1 MANAAPT
8 GSGQKPWGCR
18 AAALEVQVPSV
29 LADAMQGYLAQ
40 RPGQDVSGLLRDA
53 LAQFLVQQGDARA
66 EVRELYLDG
75 LFSSSR

>member
-1 MANAAPT
+1 MAKAAPI
-8 GSGQKPWGCR
+8 GSGQNPWGCR
-18 AAALEVQVPSV
+18 AAALEVQLPSV
-29 LADAMQGYLAQ
+29 LADAMQGYLAE

-53 LAQFLVQQGDARA
+53 LAQFLVQQGVARI

>member
-1 MANAAPT
+1 
-8 GSGQKPWGCR
+8 
-18 AAALEVQVPSV
+18 V

-40 RPGQDVSGLLRDA
+40 RPGHDVSGLLRDA

>member
-1 MANAAPT
+1 
-8 GSGQKPWGCR
+8 
-18 AAALEVQVPSV
+18 VQVPSV

-40 RPGQDVSGLLRDA
+40 RPGHDVSGLLRDA
-53 LAQFLVQQGDARA
+53 LAQFLMQQGDARA

>member
-1 MANAAPT
+1 
-8 GSGQKPWGCR
+8 
-18 AAALEVQVPSV
+18 
-29 LADAMQGYLAQ
+29 MQGYLAE

-53 LAQFLVQQGDARA
+53 LAQFLVQQGVARI

>member
-8 GSGQKPWGCR
+8 GSGLKPWGCR
-18 AAALEVQVPSV
+18 PAALEVQVPSA

-40 RPGQDVSGLLRDA
+40 RPGLDVSGLLRDA

>member
-1 MANAAPT
+1 
-8 GSGQKPWGCR
+8 
-18 AAALEVQVPSV
+18 V
-29 LADAMQGYLAQ
+29 LADAMQGFLAQ

>member
-1 MANAAPT
+1 M
-8 GSGQKPWGCR
+8 PWGCEP
-18 AAALEVQVPSV
+18 ASLEVQVPVV

-40 RPGQDVSGLLRDA
+40 RPGQGVSGLLRDA

>member
-1 MANAAPT
+1 
-8 GSGQKPWGCR
+8 
-18 AAALEVQVPSV
+18 VQLPSV
-29 LADAMQGYLAQ
+29 LADAMQGYLAE

-53 LAQFLVQQGDARA
+53 LAQFLVQQGVART